1 MKTKIYFIIV
11 LIIAPMAIFATNN
24 NIAAIEPPARKFTV
38 VLDAGHG
45 GDDGGN
51 AYAGVREKD
60 VALKVTLE
68 LGKKLEAH
76 ADIKVIYTRKT
87 DVFIPLWKRADIA
100 NKADADL
107 FVSIHCNAFH
117 KESANGNETWV
128 LGLRRSNENLDVV
141 MKENSV
147 ILLED
152 DYQENYDGFD
162 PNDPSSY
169 ATSVLT
175 QEMYMEDS
183 IDLAAMIQ
191 NNFAT
196 NVRRTNRGVKQNVFA
211 VLRQSY
217 MPSVLVE
224 IGFLS
229 NNSERAYLTSNTGER
244 AVTSSI
250 YDGVVKYIENRDIN
264 VGTTTATPSND
275 GEPAST
281 AVAIEPISSNAV
293 YKVQIAAGSKSISTN
308 SNNFKK
314 LPTISKEKEGNIYR
328 YFTGETSSL
337 KEAEDLKNK
346 AVRKGYK
353 SAFIVIIE
361 NGTRRRL

>member
-1 MKTKIYFIIV
+1 MKTKIYFFIALFTAPLV
-11 LIIAPMAIFATNN
+11 LFANVMASHEND
-24 NIAAIEPPARKFTV
+24 PPNRKFKV

-51 AYAGVREKD
+51 SYGGVREKD
-60 VALKVTLE
+60 VALKVTMA

-76 ADIKVIYTRKT
+76 ADIEVIYTRKT

-100 NKADADL
+100 NKAQADL
-107 FVSIHCNAFH
+107 FVSIHCNAFK

-152 DYQENYDGFD
+152 DYEENYDGFD

-175 QEMYMEDS
+175 QEIYMEDS

-191 NNFAT
+191 NNLAS
-196 NVRRTNRGVKQNVFA
+196 NVKRTNRGVKQNVFA

-224 IGFLS
+224 IGFLP
-229 NNSERAYLTSNTGER
+229 NTSERNYLTSTNGEK
-244 AVTSSI
+244 AVTTSI
-250 YDGVVKYIENRDIN
+250 YDGIIDYKQNRDIN
-264 VGTTTATPSND
+264 VSTISEGQK
-275 GEPAST
+275 ASSSS
-281 AVAIEPISSNAV
+281 AVAIEPVSSKAV
-293 YKVQIAAGSKSISTN
+293 YKVQIAASSKALAPK

-314 LPTISKEKEGNIYR
+314 LPSISREKEGDIYR
-328 YFTGETSSL
+328 YFTGETNSL
-337 KEAEDLKNK
+337 EK
-346 AVRKGYK
+346 ASELRELAVNKGYK
-353 SAFIVIIE
+353 TAFIVIIE

>member
-1 MKTKIYFIIV
+1 MLV
-11 LIIAPMAIFATNN
+11 LGSTFSTEVNN
-24 NIAAIEPPARKFTV
+24 PPARKFTV

-51 AYAGVREKD
+51 AYGGVREKD

-68 LGKKLEAH
+68 LGKKLELH
-76 ADIKVIYTRKT
+76 PDINVIYTRKK

-100 NKADADL
+100 NKAQADL

-152 DYQENYDGFD
+152 DYKENYDGFD

-175 QEMYMEDS
+175 QEVYMEDS

-191 NNFAT
+191 NNFAS
-196 NVRRTNRGVKQNVFA
+196 NVKRTNRGVKQNVFA

-229 NNSERAYLTSNTGER
+229 NTSERKYLTSSTGER

-250 YDGVVKYIENRDIN
+250 YDGIVSYVKNRDVN
-264 VGTTTATPSND
+264 TTTTAITNTPVETKTS
-275 GEPAST
+275 
-281 AVAIEPISSNAV
+281 AVSIEPISSNAV
-293 YKVQIAAGSKSISTN
+293 YKVQIAAGSKSIPAKSY
-308 SNNFKK
+308 NFNK
-314 LPTISKEKEGNIYR
+314 LPDISKEKEGDIYR
-328 YFTGETSSL
+328 YFTGETASL
-337 KEAEDLKNK
+337 EKASELKSLAAK
-346 AVRKGYK
+346 KGYK
-353 SAFIVIIE
+353 GAFIVIIE